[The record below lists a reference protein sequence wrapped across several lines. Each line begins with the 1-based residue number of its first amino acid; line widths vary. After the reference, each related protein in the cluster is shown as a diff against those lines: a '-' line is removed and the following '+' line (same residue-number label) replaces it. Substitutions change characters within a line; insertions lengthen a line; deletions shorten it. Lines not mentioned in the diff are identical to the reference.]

1 MEFCNGSDLKELMEL
16 KNWKIPPKVIQ
27 TIMQQLVNGFN
38 DMMNVLVIHRDL
50 KL

>member
-1 MEFCNGSDLKELMEL
+1 MEFCNGSDLKDLMTIKEF
-16 KNWKIPPKVIQ
+16 KIKPNTIQ
-27 TIMQQLVNGFN
+27 TIMSQLVGGFD